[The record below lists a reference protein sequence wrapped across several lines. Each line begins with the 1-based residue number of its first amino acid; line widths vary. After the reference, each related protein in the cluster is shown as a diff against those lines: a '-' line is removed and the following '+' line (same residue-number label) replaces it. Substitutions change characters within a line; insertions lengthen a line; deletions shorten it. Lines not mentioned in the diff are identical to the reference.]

1 MHQQTHRQPWIR
13 LQIQIQSKMESQGKR
28 RSANDEGGGSF
39 WSLGPFAA
47 SFEGDGAEAEA
58 ERHCWAQVAHN

>member
-1 MHQQTHRQPWIR
+1 
-13 LQIQIQSKMESQGKR
+13 MESQGKR

-47 SFEGDGAEAEA
+47 SFEGEMGQRQRQSAIVGRKLRIIET
-58 ERHCWAQVAHN
+58 